1 MDNSSKN
8 SDHAFENGFETNDN
22 NGFETND
29 NNGFETNDNNGF
41 ETNDDTPKNDAPQE
55 EVGNIGGNIKG
66 IMVILGLGILITIGM
81 TVYDV
86 IDSTSTVNGNP
97 DAKEL
102 FEAASAMTP
111 FYMLLVGECIYC
123 VGHCSA
129 CAASIYGFLKRKKD
143 ACSLAVVA
151 LVSSIVSNLISLF
164 LGFDSTNMKSCV
176 VSVLF
181 LCFILTSK
189 EVKEYLPLNKWDYKS
204 PRLIIS
210 TAILV
215 IGIIMVITSTK
226 SFYAAIQAAG

>member
-29 NNGFETNDNNGF
+29 NGFETNDNNGF

-86 IDSTSTVNGNP
+86 IDTNNILNSNP
-97 DAKEL
+97 DKKEL

-111 FYMLLVGECIYC
+111 LYMLLVGECVYC
-123 VGHCSA
+123 VGHCIA
-129 CAASIYGFLKRKKD
+129 CAGSIWGFLKRKKD

-164 LGFDSTNMKSCV
+164 FGFDSANIKSCV
-176 VSVLF
+176 VSAIL
-181 LCFILTSK
+181 LGFIFTSK
-189 EVKEYLPLNKWDYKS
+189 EVKEYLPLPKWDYKS
-204 PRLIIS
+204 QRLIIS

-215 IGIIMVITSTK
+215 IGIIMMITSTY
-226 SFYAAIQAAG
+226 SLNAALATAG